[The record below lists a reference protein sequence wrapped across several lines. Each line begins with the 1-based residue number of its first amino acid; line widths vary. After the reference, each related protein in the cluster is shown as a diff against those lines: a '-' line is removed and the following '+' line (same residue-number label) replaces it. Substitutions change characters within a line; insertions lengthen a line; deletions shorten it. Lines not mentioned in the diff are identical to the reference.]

1 MTGRTCIILRPQ
13 PGAAET
19 AARVAALGH
28 VPLVLPATEIAAT
41 TVTLPTGP
49 WQAVLVTSGHAL
61 RAMPVLDAQLLSVG
75 DATAA
80 LARDLGWADVVS
92 AAGDVE
98 ALTRLAQTRL
108 KPELGRLLYPRGATV
123 AGDLEGRLEA
133 AGFEIEAPVVYAGRP
148 AADFPN
154 ALRSTLQAGAGD
166 ILIHA
171 PSAGRALA
179 EAAAGVALDEWRAVC
194 LSAAIAATIEG
205 LDWQAVSIAAEPTE
219 ASLMEVLL

>member
-28 VPLVLPATEIAAT
+28 VPLVLPASEIAAT

-61 RAMPVLDAQLLSVG
+61 RAMPVLDARLLTVG

-80 LARDLGWADVVS
+80 LARDLGWPNVVS

-98 ALTRLAQTRL
+98 ALAKLVHASLT
-108 KPELGRLLYPRGATV
+108 PDLGRLLYPRGTDV
-123 AGDLEGRLEA
+123 AGDLEGALEA
-133 AGFEIEAPVVYAGRP
+133 AGFDIVAPVVYAGRP

-154 ALRSTLQAGAGD
+154 ALRSALQAGAGD
-166 ILIHA
+166 VLIHA

-179 EAAAGVALDEWRAVC
+179 AAVAGMQLGAWRAVC

-219 ASLMEVLL
+219 ASLLEVLH